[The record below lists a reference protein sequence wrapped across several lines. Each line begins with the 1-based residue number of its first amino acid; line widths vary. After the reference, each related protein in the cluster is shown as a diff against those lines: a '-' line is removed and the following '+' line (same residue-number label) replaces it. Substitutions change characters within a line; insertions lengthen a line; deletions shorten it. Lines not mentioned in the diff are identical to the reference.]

1 MNVLFLSV
9 IDFVSIDESNIYT
22 DLIKEFVNH
31 GHHVDIISPIEK
43 RSNTNDT
50 DIHSDGFDI
59 FKPHIGNITN
69 TGFIEKGISILKYRN
84 QIIKCIKEKVG
95 SKAID
100 LFLVAVPPVTVD
112 KVVAYVKRR
121 YDCKVYLLL
130 KDIWPASMF
139 DIKTIGGPIVK
150 KSVCAVFRLWE
161 KRLYKL
167 SDSIGCLSQG
177 NVKYILRNNTYL
189 DPKKVHENPNS
200 IVPHDINQ
208 LDSDERKTNRSLY
221 GIPADKIAFIY
232 GGTLGVGQNVAHIV
246 ECLKACQDL
255 NCHFVISGKGVQYN
269 LLEQYKNE
277 FKPENLTLINGL
289 PKAEYDKLMQLCDV
303 GMVFLR
309 YTAQT
314 PNIPSRI
321 LTYMDYSL
329 PILSCTDPTSD
340 LNHIIEEGRFGWGC
354 LSNNPEKFRECVETV
369 LNSDIEPYKKASNMF
384 LRDHYCASSSYA
396 IIIRE
401 LNLGER

>member
-9 IDFVSIDESNIYT
+9 MDMVSLDESNIYT
-22 DLIKEFVNH
+22 DLIREFVNH
-31 GHHVDIISPIEK
+31 GHHVDIVSPIEK

-50 DIHSDGFDI
+50 DIHGEGYDI
-59 FKPHIGNITN
+59 YKPHIGNITN
-69 TGFIEKGISILKYRN
+69 TGFTEKGVSILKYRE
-84 QIIKCIKEKVG
+84 QIIECIKDKIG
-95 SKAID
+95 SKTID

-112 KVVAYVKRR
+112 KVVAFVKKQ
-121 YDCKVYLLL
+121 YGCKVYLLL

-139 DIKTIGGPIVK
+139 DLKTTGGPIIK
-150 KSVCAVFRLWE
+150 KAVCAVFRMWE
-161 KRLYKL
+161 KNLYRL

-177 NVKYILRNNTYL
+177 NVEYILKNNRYL
-189 DPKKVHENPNS
+189 DQKKVHVNPNS
-200 IVPHDINQ
+200 IIPHDIEP
-208 LDSDERKTNRSLY
+208 LSAEERKSTREKY
-221 GIPADKIAFIY
+221 GVPNDKVAFIY

-246 ECLKACQDL
+246 ESLKVCQDL

-269 LLEQYKNE
+269 LLEQYRNE
-277 FKPENLTLINGL
+277 YKPENLTLINGL
-289 PKAEYDKLMQLCDV
+289 PKAEYDKLMQSCDV

-340 LNHIIEEGRFGWGC
+340 LNQIIEAGRFGWGC
-354 LSNNPEKFRECVETV
+354 LSNDPNTFKDCIRRV
-369 LNSDIEPYKKASNMF
+369 LDADLKAYKEASNRY
-384 LRDHYCASSSYA
+384 LRENFNAENSYE
-396 IIIRE
+396 IIMRE
-401 LNLGER
+401 TKL